1 MNSIKIG
8 LLVALMI
15 LGQWVIG
22 QSVQGYVLRGAVT
35 DEVTHQPLI
44 GALVYIVNYENNAAI
59 TDDSGSYKHRIW
71 IGWQVG
77 VLLL

>member
-8 LLVALMI
+8 LFIVLNVT
-15 LGQWVIG
+15 GQISLC
-22 QSVQGYVLRGAVT
+22 QSPKLYNARGSVK
-35 DEVTHQPLI
+35 DEVTLQPLI
-44 GALVYIVNYENNAAI
+44 VVLVYAVNYENNAAI